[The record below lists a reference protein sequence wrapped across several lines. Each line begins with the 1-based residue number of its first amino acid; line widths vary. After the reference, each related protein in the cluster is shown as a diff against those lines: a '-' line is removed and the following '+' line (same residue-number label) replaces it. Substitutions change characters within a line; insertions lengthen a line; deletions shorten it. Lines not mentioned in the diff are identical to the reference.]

1 MFHAVVF
8 EARRELHLTG
18 NDHSGGYPGFLIAIR
33 HRPGGRDQRPVH
45 AVGLVCNCFTAC
57 WCGGDLRFLTG
68 AGHSFIITG
77 RRHSVELIK
86 CDCLA
91 LVLGTRKQR

>member
-1 MFHAVVF
+1 
-8 EARRELHLTG
+8 
-18 NDHSGGYPGFLIAIR
+18 
-33 HRPGGRDQRPVH
+33 
-45 AVGLVCNCFTAC
+45 LVCNCFTAC